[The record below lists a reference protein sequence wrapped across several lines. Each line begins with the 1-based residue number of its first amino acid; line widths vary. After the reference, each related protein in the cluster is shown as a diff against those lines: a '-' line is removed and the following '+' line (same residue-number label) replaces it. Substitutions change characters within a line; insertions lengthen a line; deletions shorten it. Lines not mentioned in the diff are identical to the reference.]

1 MDTQNLLKQKFRL
14 EFTLRHVFQNK
25 ISETLEKILSENPRF
40 PTSQLPV
47 FEFYGGGTLIKIP
60 ELTYE
65 ETEPLKT
72 FLEALFKAEG
82 TGIMHTLVCRI
93 DGNNHDFNTLRN
105 LINTFLNR
113 ETLICNSLGIEK
125 TLASKLHEADELIS
139 TKIHEGKTKELES
152 EWDFINENNHQGRF
166 GIDLSGWL
174 SEKFIDFKYA
184 LNFADANLIMGL
196 AAMSLAINNQAQILK
211 NVGLNFKEFKNE
223 KFAMRTWLNRMGI
236 KGVRFKAER
245 KALLKNLKGDS
256 AWSSGV
262 RPEIS

>member
-14 EFTLRHVFQNK
+14 EFTLHHDLPDR
-25 ISETLEKILSENPRF
+25 LS
-40 PTSQLPV
+40 Q
-47 FEFYGGGTLIKIP
+47 FYGGGTLIKIP

-65 ETEPLKT
+65 ETEPLKS

-82 TGIMHTLVCRI
+82 AGITHTLVFQI
-93 DGNNHDFNTLRN
+93 DDNNHDFNTLRN

-113 ETLICNSLGIEK
+113 ESLICNSLDIEK
-125 TLASKLHEADELIS
+125 TLASKLHEVNELIS
-139 TKIHEGKTKELES
+139 TKIHEGKTEELAS
-152 EWDFINENNHQGRF
+152 EWDSINKNNHKGKF
-166 GIDLSGWL
+166 GIDLSSWH
-174 SEKFIDFKYA
+174 SEKIIDFKYA
-184 LNFADANLIMGL
+184 LNFADTNLIMGL
-196 AAMSLAINNQAQILK
+196 TAMSLAINNQAQILK
-211 NVGLNFKEFKNE
+211 NVGLNIKEFKNE

-262 RPEIS
+262 RPEIL